1 MAKQQETTKQGDE
14 RLENVEEALSKTELW
29 IENNQKTLWII
40 LIALLVAAFAVYGI
54 TNYKKKR
61 NETAKNLSFP
71 QEINFEQQASKAVDF
86 ASYYMQNENYATA
99 LNGDGEKPGFL
110 DIYKDYGSTKAGKL
124 AAYYAGLC
132 YLKQGDYNNAIEYL
146 KKYTND
152 DKVLAAMALGLIGDC
167 YLELGDKQNAIAYY
181 DKATKKNP
189 NDFTTPMFLV
199 KLGMTHEIMG
209 NNAKALEAYT
219 TLKKDYPLS
228 NEAFEIS
235 KNIANLEKKMK

>member
-1 MAKQQETTKQGDE
+1 MAKQNTKQGDE

-29 IENNQKTLWII
+29 IENNQNTLWII
-40 LIALLVAAFAVYGI
+40 LIALLVAAFAIYGI

-61 NETAKNLSFP
+61 NETAKNLSYP
-71 QEINFEQQASKAVDF
+71 QEINFEQKAAEAVDF
-86 ASYYMQNENYATA
+86 ASYYMENENYATA
-99 LNGDGEKPGFL
+99 LNGDGEKVGFL
-110 DIYKDYGSTKAGKL
+110 DIVKDYGSTKAGKL

-152 DKVLAAMALGLIGDC
+152 DKVLSPLALGLIGDC
-167 YLELGDKQNAIAYY
+167 YLELGDQQNAVTYY
-181 DKATKKNP
+181 EKATKKNA
-189 NDFTTPMFLV
+189 NNFSSPMYLV

-209 NNAKALEAYT
+209 NYAKALETYR
-219 TLKKDYPLS
+219 TLKKDYPNS

-235 KNIANLEKKMK
+235 KNIAYLEEKMK

>member
-54 TNYKKKR
+54 TNYNKKR

-167 YLELGDKQNAIAYY
+167 YLELGDKQNAIS
-181 DKATKKNP
+181 
-189 NDFTTPMFLV
+189 
-199 KLGMTHEIMG
+199 
-209 NNAKALEAYT
+209 YT
-219 TLKKDYPLS
+219 TRPPKRTPT
-228 NEAFEIS
+228 IS
-235 KNIANLEKKMK
+235 QPPCSSSSWA